1 MTELFN
7 IYGHKRNFFETLLLC
22 SFVSLI
28 SMKKKPSDIP
38 LTVTSVKGT
47 ATPKDTCIELS

>member
-28 SMKKKPSDIP
+28 SMKKNPSDIP